1 MTQQELRIKLN
12 SLKHGD
18 HISVNGYDIKKLG
31 TLWVVKKGDH
41 IKKSFDSSLM
51 ETAIVKILGENQLTP
66 LTKKETRAIKLK
78 LQQEL
83 KIQKKTEK
91 VKAKEQKLSQKK
103 ASRKKVEK
111 VQKVQ
116 KAKKAEKLQKVQK
129 VDKVKKADKVQP
141 VVKQVVQVIQEAK
154 PVEPKKKIQRNKISF
169 EGLDIITQAVA
180 YLTWFLYF
188 FTDQLETL
196 LGDYSLYAVIV
207 VGIVALLAHYLYSVQ
222 LGIKHRVANI
232 LVGIVYIALVGAALT
247 FYYGPLTHTDIVL
260 NDVLPSLELAIQEPQ
275 SLSILSFMLIKWIL
289 LFFANKK

>member
-103 ASRKKVEK
+103 ASRKKAE
-111 VQKVQ
+111 KVQ
-116 KAKKAEKLQKVQK
+116 KAKKAGKVQK

-141 VVKQVVQVIQEAK
+141 VVKQVVPVIQEAK

-196 LGDYSLYAVIV
+196 LGDYTLYAVIG
-207 VGIVALLAHYLYSVQ
+207 VGIVALLAHYFYSVQ

-247 FYYGPLTHTDIVL
+247 FYYGPLTHTDIIL